1 MRKPFK
7 IVGVIVGLLVPVLV
21 VGLPAAAADQ
31 PVPSGWTIAQ
41 ANATIPKTTFL
52 FQSTLG
58 SVSP

>member
-1 MRKPFK
+1 MRNPFK

-31 PVPSGWTIAQ
+31 PVPSGRTIAQ
-41 ANATIPKTTFL
+41 ANATSPKTTFL
-52 FQSTLG
+52 FQSTVG